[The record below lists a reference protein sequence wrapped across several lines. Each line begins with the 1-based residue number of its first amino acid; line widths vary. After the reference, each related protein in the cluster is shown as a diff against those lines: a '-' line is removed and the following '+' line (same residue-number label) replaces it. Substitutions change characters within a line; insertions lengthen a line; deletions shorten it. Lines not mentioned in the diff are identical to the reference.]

1 MPEEEHTKK
10 RRTPVKERT
19 KQQILVGGVG
29 GQGVLFVT
37 SLLAEAAIR
46 KGLPVFTSE
55 THGMAQRGGTVV
67 SHLKVGSFS
76 SPMIRPGHGNVLLAL
91 KPESIADHEAFL
103 GPDAWIV
110 VNRPTPGNAIR
121 GRQLFALD
129 ADETAKK
136 TGNPKSANLVLLGFA
151 LAQAPRTPKGSGR
164 LFCSPGDLK
173 SVLEERLAGR
183 EGMLE
188 ACIRALE
195 AGHGAG

>member
-1 MPEEEHTKK
+1 M
-10 RRTPVKERT
+10 KERA

-76 SPMIRPGHGNVLLAL
+76 SPMIRPGQGNVLLAL
-91 KPESIADHEAFL
+91 KPESIADHKAFL
-103 GPDAWIV
+103 EPDAWIV
-110 VNRPTPGNAIR
+110 VNRPTPGKPIR

-129 ADETAKK
+129 ADEAAKK
-136 TGNPKSANLVLLGFA
+136 IGNPRSANLVLLGFA
-151 LAQAPRTPKGSGR
+151 LAQGPRTPRGGRR
-164 LFCSPGDLK
+164 LFCSLEDLK

-195 AGHGAG
+195 AGHGAE